1 MSEKEAELQAA
12 EGAPND
18 QAPPDASGAQ
28 EQRMDA
34 LQESRLRYQP
44 LRTFWDLVVETV
56 EGVDQLEV
64 PLRAAAVAYYG
75 LLAIFPLLLFLI
87 SLGSAVLSISEV
99 RDRLDEFLAVVIP
112 VPEVFD
118 FVQTTIGDTL
128 ARRGTV
134 GLISLVVLLWSAS
147 SLFANLEMSLNK
159 IWKVPRRLVWHR
171 RLLGILAVMILA
183 GLFIVVIFLS
193 TLEALPL
200 NGMSFFEGL
209 DPWITILAATL
220 FFWLI
225 YRWLPN
231 AKVPAVPSLIGGAL
245 AGVIWVAAQ
254 AIFRWYLT
262 SGLTN
267 LGAVYGT
274 LASLIGLIL
283 WAFVTGM
290 ILYIGAVFSAV
301 IQRHYWD

>member
-1 MSEKEAELQAA
+1 MSETESEIKAAGGGPEETPSNPQPRAEDKEEAL
-12 EGAPND
+12 
-18 QAPPDASGAQ
+18 SG
-28 EQRMDA
+28 
-34 LQESRLRYQP
+34 SRRSFP
-44 LRTFWDLVVETV
+44 WRSAWEVIKETV

-64 PLRAAAVAYYG
+64 PLRAAAVSYYG

-87 SLGSAVLSISEV
+87 SLGSVVLSRSEV
-99 RDRLDEFLAVVIP
+99 RDALNEFLIRAIP
-112 VPEVFD
+112 VPEVLD
-118 FVQTTIGDTL
+118 FVQVTIGDTL
-128 ARRGTV
+128 ARRGAV
-134 GLISLVVLLWSAS
+134 GVISLVVLLWSAS

-159 IWKVPRRLVWHR
+159 IWNVPRRLVWHR
-171 RLLGILAVMILA
+171 RLLGILAVAILA

-200 NGMSFFEGL
+200 PNGASVFESL
-209 DPWITILAATL
+209 DLWITYLASTL

-231 AKVPAVPSLIGGAL
+231 AKVPAAPSLIGGAL
-245 AGVIWVAAQ
+245 AGLIWVLAQ

-262 SGLTN
+262 SGLSD
-267 LGAVYGT
+267 LGAVYGA

-290 ILYIGAVFSAV
+290 ILYVGAVFSAV
-301 IQRHYWD
+301 IQRRYWS

>member
-1 MSEKEAELQAA
+1 VSDTETEIKAAAA
-12 EGAPND
+12 ESEDAISGDAAPRR
-18 QAPPDASGAQ
+18 AI
-28 EQRMDA
+28 
-34 LQESRLRYQP
+34 P
-44 LRTFWDLVVETV
+44 LRIAWEMVKETV

-75 LLAIFPLLLFLI
+75 LLAIFPLLLFLV
-87 SLGSAVLSISEV
+87 SLGSVVLSRSEV
-99 RDRLDEFLAVVIP
+99 RDALDEFLTRAIP
-112 VPEVFD
+112 VPEVLD
-118 FVQTTIGDTL
+118 FVQVTIGDTL

-134 GLISLVVLLWSAS
+134 GVISLVVLLWSAS

-200 NGMSFFEGL
+200 LNGISVFDSL
-209 DPWITILAATL
+209 DLWITFFAATL

-231 AKVPAVPSLIGGAL
+231 AKIPAVPSLAGGAL
-245 AGVIWVAAQ
+245 AGLAWVVAQ
-254 AIFRWYLT
+254 AVFRWYLT
-262 SGLTN
+262 SGLSN

-274 LASLIGLIL
+274 LASLIGLTL
-283 WAFVTGM
+283 WAFVTGT
-290 ILYIGAVFSAV
+290 ILYVGAVFGAV
-301 IQRHYWD
+301 VQRRFWE

>member
-1 MSEKEAELQAA
+1 MNLQR
-12 EGAPND
+12 PV
-18 QAPPDASGAQ
+18 PW
-28 EQRMDA
+28 RIV
-34 LQESRLRYQP
+34 
-44 LRTFWDLVVETV
+44 WDLVKETV

-75 LLAIFPLLLFLI
+75 LLAIFPLLLFLV
-87 SLGSAVLSISEV
+87 SLGGVVLSRTEV
-99 RDRLDEFLAVVIP
+99 RDALNEFLTRAIP
-112 VPEVFD
+112 VPEVLD
-118 FVQTTIGDTL
+118 FVQVTIGDTL

-134 GLISLVVLLWSAS
+134 GVISLVVLLWSAS

-200 NGMSFFEGL
+200 LNGISIFDSL
-209 DPWITILAATL
+209 DLWITFFAATL

-231 AKVPAVPSLIGGAL
+231 AKIPAVPSLAGGAL
-245 AGVIWVAAQ
+245 AGLAWVVAQ
-254 AIFRWYLT
+254 AVFRWYLT
-262 SGLTN
+262 SGLSN

-274 LASLIGLIL
+274 LASLIGLTL
-283 WAFVTGM
+283 WAFVTGT
-290 ILYIGAVFSAV
+290 ILYVGAVFGAV
-301 IQRHYWD
+301 LQRRFWE